1 MITPKLAESVQRSLR
16 LKELFHQ
23 RRYSEN
29 SMWGTISLA
38 ELLNALEA
46 ESINLNDI
54 KLTFSE
60 NVLDAITLPSG
71 GVAELTLDSEDK
83 SLLNDHWF
91 YTDVLDDCLEF
102 EQCGHPI
109 LEYRFMFGSGWRI
122 FKCKDKTADDFR
134 EFIANFPNEVPYS
147 IVEVFEDH
155 PSSLCTRYT
164 LTKLGLYNV
173 VINFKNG
180 CLV

>member
-38 ELLNALEA
+38 ELLKALEA
-46 ESINLNDI
+46 ESIDLNDI

-71 GVAELTLDSEDK
+71 GVTELTLDSEDK

-91 YTDVLDDCLEF
+91 YTDVLDECIAF
-102 EQCGHPI
+102 EECGRKTDI
-109 LEYRFMFGSGWRI
+109 MVLRSDTTWINVLRTVARRSRTSGALSLKGSVRV
-122 FKCKDKTADDFR
+122 T
-134 EFIANFPNEVPYS
+134 
-147 IVEVFEDH
+147 
-155 PSSLCTRYT
+155 
-164 LTKLGLYNV
+164 
-173 VINFKNG
+173 
-180 CLV
+180 